1 MVLQGVSNLISG
13 IIISVIYDWRLM
25 LINIAVVPAVVVV
38 DYLLV
43 LYTTDE
49 NKVKMNKQYGDI
61 LSEHLVNISTIHSF
75 NAVAMSKS
83 MFSNAVYCG
92 SENDLK
98 YASITGVLNGLTLGV
113 MCFDIA
119 ASFYACGV
127 FIINGTLTM
136 TTFIKAFSSLINAL
150 YFFNMAMKYVKD
162 ISSMNEAINGLYTQ
176 IETHS
181 EIPPLMNDSK
191 CNCDKRSF
199 KGKIEFRNVSF
210 AYPTNQS
217 KRIINN
223 VSFVIRPGE
232 KVAFLGAS
240 GAGKST
246 ITHLIERFYDVNEGA
261 VLIDDVNVKDIDL
274 VTMRQCV
281 GYVQQEAALFS
292 RSVFENI
299 QYGDIN
305 AGVDDVKEV
314 ALKCKVLYKVD
325 AVNENDKGKMLSGG
339 EKQRVAIAR
348 ALIRRPKIL
357 LMDEATSALDNET
370 ANDIQ
375 SMLDE
380 IIKKENMTVV
390 VIAHRLQAVKE
401 CDRCFYMN
409 NGKIV
414 HVGTFEEIAK
424 FCK

>member
-1 MVLQGVSNLISG
+1 
-13 IIISVIYDWRLM
+13 
-25 LINIAVVPAVVVV
+25 
-38 DYLLV
+38 
-43 LYTTDE
+43 
-49 NKVKMNKQYGDI
+49 
-61 LSEHLVNISTIHSF
+61 
-75 NAVAMSKS
+75 
-83 MFSNAVYCG
+83 
-92 SENDLK
+92 
-98 YASITGVLNGLTLGV
+98 

-162 ISSMNEAINGLYTQ
+162 ISSMKEAINGLYTQ
-176 IETHS
+176 IETPS
-181 EIPPLMNDSK
+181 EIPLRDNK
-191 CNCDKRSF
+191 CNCDKHSF

-232 KVAFLGAS
+232 KVAFLGSS

-314 ALKCKVLYKVD
+314 ALKCKVLHKVD
-325 AVNENDKGKMLSGG
+325 AV
-339 EKQRVAIAR
+339 
-348 ALIRRPKIL
+348 RRR
-357 LMDEATSALDNET
+357 ET
-370 ANDIQ
+370 KSCNRESVDTTTE
-375 SMLDE
+375 D
-380 IIKKENMTVV
+380 
-390 VIAHRLQAVKE
+390 IAH
-401 CDRCFYMN
+401 
-409 NGKIV
+409 G
-414 HVGTFEEIAK
+414 
-424 FCK
+424 